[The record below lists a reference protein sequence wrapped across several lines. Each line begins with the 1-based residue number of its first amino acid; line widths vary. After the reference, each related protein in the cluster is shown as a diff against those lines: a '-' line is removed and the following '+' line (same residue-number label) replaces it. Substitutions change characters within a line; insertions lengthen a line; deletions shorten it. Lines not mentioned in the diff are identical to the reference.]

1 MRNFI
6 PLIIVVIILFYGAYR
21 KARKEKENKRI
32 DIINKSSI
40 HASASALNKNLKTGD
55 ALNFD
60 SYDIPEYK
68 GYHFEI
74 GRGYVRNKR
83 QHGHTNPATGLP
95 MIGNVDAAGNPWGL
109 GDNDDWNRYRRYID
123 D

>member
-83 QHGHTNPATGLP
+83 QDFDTVHDLNPASGLP
-95 MIGNVDAAGNPWGL
+95 MVGTTDIAGNTYGSI
-109 GDNDDWNRYRRYID
+109 GRDSSDDD